1 MTEIDTLREGRP
13 RNRFLRWSLVA
24 LALLAAYA
32 WLFGGLEPGSAF
44 EAGRVANVKRFVG
57 TEIAPLVGAWLEA
70 PLWKRGLPAL
80 GSTVAMAVLAIVLAG
95 AGGLALMLPGAR
107 TFASPEAYLP
117 HAGAPSRASRLAWG
131 ALVRATRLVQLV
143 LRAIPEYVWAFL
155 LLAMFGP
162 NAWPAVIALALHNA
176 GILGK
181 LGSETVENLEPG
193 ALRALRGMGAG
204 RAQIAMAGIL
214 PASMPR
220 LLLYFFYR
228 FETCVRDATA
238 LGMLGMASL
247 GYWIADARAKRYYD
261 EMLFFVLLA
270 SAVVLAADAGSAL
283 ARRAVRRAA

>member
-1 MTEIDTLREGRP
+1 M
-13 RNRFLRWSLVA
+13 LRWSLGV

-32 WLFGGLEPGSAF
+32 WIFGGLEPGAAF
-44 EAGRVANVKRFVG
+44 EAGRIENVKRFVG
-57 TEIAPLVGAWLEA
+57 TEIAPRVGSWLE
-70 PLWKRGLPAL
+70 PRLWERGLPAL
-80 GSTVAMAVLAIVLAG
+80 GSTVAMAALAIVLAG

-107 TFASPEAYLP
+107 TFATPEAYLP
-117 HAGAPSRASRLAWG
+117 HAGEPSRASRLAWG
-131 ALVRATRLVQLV
+131 TLVQATRFVQLV

-155 LLAMFGP
+155 LLAMLGP

-193 ALRALRGMGAG
+193 TLRSLRGLGAG
-204 RAQIAMAGIL
+204 RAQIAVAGIL
-214 PASMPR
+214 PATLPR

-238 LGMLGMASL
+238 LGMLGMVSL

-270 SAVVLAADAGSAL
+270 SAVVMTADVSSAWI
-283 ARRAVRRAA
+283 RRGVRKA

>member
-1 MTEIDTLREGRP
+1 MMTSDGTL
-13 RNRFLRWSLVA
+13 A
-24 LALLAAYA
+24 LA
-32 WLFGGLEPGSAF
+32 
-44 EAGRVANVKRFVG
+44 
-57 TEIAPLVGAWLEA
+57 APLLH
-70 PLWKRGLPAL
+70 AL
-80 GSTVAMAVLAIVLAG
+80 
-95 AGGLALMLPGAR
+95 
-107 TFASPEAYLP
+107 
-117 HAGAPSRASRLAWG
+117 
-131 ALVRATRLVQLV
+131 
-143 LRAIPEYVWAFL
+143 AFL
-155 LLAMFGP
+155 ILAMLGP
-162 NAWPAVIALALHNA
+162 TAWPAVIALALHNA

-238 LGMLGMASL
+238 LGMLGMVSL
-247 GYWIADARAKRYYD
+247 GYWIADARSKRFYD